1 MSFSRN
7 SEKVK
12 TFNTT
17 DSTANIPLNTG
28 NCSFFTNQEIKTK
41 IHPNFHNRPSSVA
54 KSQKL
59 INDFKKTLQETNKIT
74 SLIDIDTSK
83 CNIINNEIPNPN
95 EQTSAESVSEEEII
109 ARLKISN
116 EVLVKANMELKNRN
130 KILTNEINQYKNC
143 AIYKNPYSQ
152 YDTNLNQF
160 IEDLKTSLEQS
171 QMSNF
176 EMQELVEKANKNSEL
191 LTKSNQ
197 ELIKNFEI
205 CKSEYEKLTQD
216 NSELKAIIQNRNIEI
231 ERLNDIINQQNEK
244 MINMESMIQTNDKQ
258 INYLNTINTSNLKT
272 QEDHAKLVDHL
283 KNTIE
288 NLEKKNTNN
297 FNDIKNL
304 NITID
309 QLNENLK
316 TKSIQIEHFQ
326 NGLEQKI
333 EENQNLESKI
343 YSLEKMLNEQKTIN
357 SQHKDDIQKELFEKE
372 KLKTQIEALNV
383 FLNDRNKTIQT
394 LQNSIA
400 FLSKTFDNDLTNITG
415 MTEENSKRESVK
427 SESNNEVLSEL
438 IQNLQKKIV
447 DLQKTN
453 KQINFEKDQLKNE
466 INEYEEQ
473 FEQSKYDYQIL
484 YQKYK
489 EQSELIEKL
498 KNEFM
503 NNRKDQELNN
513 LIKANEEIMNKLQ
526 KIKEE
531 NKAKTKEL
539 IILKKNYERVNTQ
552 LMESQRSNSQYN
564 TITDREKTKNIN
576 DNPPQKNK
584 NFVGEI
590 NDLEYSQS

>member
-7 SEKVK
+7 SEKMK
-12 TFNTT
+12 TFITT

-28 NCSFFTNQEIKTK
+28 NCSFFTNQEIKKK
-41 IHPNFHNRPSSVA
+41 IHPNFHNRPSSIS

-83 CNIINNEIPNPN
+83 CNIINNEMPNPN

-109 ARLKISN
+109 SRLKISN

-171 QMSNF
+171 QMTNF
-176 EMQELVEKANKNSEL
+176 EMQELVEKANKNSDL

-333 EENQNLESKI
+333 EENQTLESKI
-343 YSLEKMLNEQKTIN
+343 YSLEKILNEQKTIN

-564 TITDREKTKNIN
+564 TITNREKTKNIN

>member
-1 MSFSRN
+1 M
-7 SEKVK
+7 
-12 TFNTT
+12 
-17 DSTANIPLNTG
+17 
-28 NCSFFTNQEIKTK
+28 
-41 IHPNFHNRPSSVA
+41 
-54 KSQKL
+54 
-59 INDFKKTLQETNKIT
+59 
-74 SLIDIDTSK
+74 
-83 CNIINNEIPNPN
+83 PNPN

-109 ARLKISN
+109 SRLKISN

-171 QMSNF
+171 QMTNF
-176 EMQELVEKANKNSEL
+176 EMQELVEKANKNSDL

-333 EENQNLESKI
+333 EENQTLESKI
-343 YSLEKMLNEQKTIN
+343 YSLEKILNEQKTIN

-564 TITDREKTKNIN
+564 TITNREKTKNIN

>member
-7 SEKVK
+7 SGKVK
-12 TFNTT
+12 TFITT
-17 DSTANIPLNTG
+17 DSTVNIPLNTG
-28 NCSFFTNQEIKTK
+28 NCSFFTNQEIKNK
-41 IHPNFHNRPSSVA
+41 IPSNVQNRPPSIS

-83 CNIINNEIPNPN
+83 CKIINNEISNPN
-95 EQTSAESVSEEEII
+95 EQTSAESVTEEEII
-109 ARLKISN
+109 SRLKISN

-130 KILTNEINQYKNC
+130 KILTNEINQYKNS

-205 CKSEYEKLTQD
+205 CKNEYEKLTQD

-272 QEDHAKLVDHL
+272 QEDHAKLVDYL

-288 NLEKKNTNN
+288 SLEKKNTNN
-297 FNDIKNL
+297 CNDIKNL
-304 NITID
+304 NVTID

-343 YSLEKMLNEQKTIN
+343 YSLEQILNEQKNIN

-427 SESNNEVLSEL
+427 SENNNEVLSEL

-447 DLQKTN
+447 DLQKSN

-466 INEYEEQ
+466 INEYEGQ
-473 FEQSKYDYQIL
+473 FEQSKYEYQIL

-552 LMESQRSNSQYN
+552 LMESQRSNSQCN
-564 TITDREKTKNIN
+564 TTSNKERSKNN
-576 DNPPQKNK
+576 NNNSPPKDK